1 MGALHSKELPLPHIA
16 KFKELAAET
25 TLMDKAQSFWGPN
38 KLTRHL
44 CSESQIS
51 SGSHSFY
58 RKQIIF
64 PGRDRG
70 EKFTDLCYVVL
81 ILPFS
86 FFFIASSSEWRREK
100 QLCSSCLPLSSICA
114 TSFLSCPS
122 SLKCCHHQHHS
133 RTASHMSFCCQ
144 SKTALRRCVER
155 KLVFF
160 ANVVRL
166 F

>member
-38 KLTRHL
+38 KLTWHL

-81 ILPFS
+81 ILPFFS
-86 FFFIASSSEWRREK
+86 FLLLPHQNGGERSSFV
-100 QLCSSCLPLSSICA
+100 QLPSSVLHLCNL
-114 TSFLSCPS
+114 FLSCPS

-155 KLVFF
+155 KLVF
-160 ANVVRL
+160 L
-166 F
+166 FCQCG